1 MSSHARHEADHRPRR
16 ERVLVVDDHPDFR
29 RLARALL
36 EAAGYTVVGEAGD
49 GDTALARA
57 RALQP
62 DLVLLDVQLPGRDGI
77 AVAEALE
84 RDGDPPAV
92 VLVSA
97 RPAADYGDRLRAC
110 GAAGFIPKQR
120 LTIAS
125 FGAVAGLGAT

>member
-1 MSSHARHEADHRPRR
+1 MSLHAHGDTDHRTAG

-36 EAAGYTVVGEAGD
+36 EAAGYRVVGEAGD

-57 RALQP
+57 RELQP
-62 DLVLLDVQLPGRDGI
+62 DIVLLDVQMPGRDGI

-84 RDGDPPAV
+84 HDAHPPAV

-97 RPAADYGDRLRAC
+97 RPAEDYGDRLRAC
-110 GAAGFIPKQR
+110 GAAGFIPKQG
-120 LTIAS
+120 LTVAS
-125 FGAVAGLGAT
+125 FEAVAG